1 MTPVFHAYRQQRM
14 TQRQSPYPVVMT
26 RLIALDM
33 PASKMFVEL
42 VQRTWSNGDAVLL
55 IDQRLPTAGKKSLL
69 DAMAPSEII
78 DASFNSSSIPNGRA
92 LLDGDALVIASSG
105 STGSPKGIIHT
116 HSSLLAGAQASASRL
131 QLTSDDHWLVCIPV
145 SHVGGF
151 SVISRALHTGAALT
165 LHPAFDATA
174 VQEASTHGV
183 THTSLVATAL
193 SRIETSLF
201 KSILLGGSSAPA
213 NLPTN
218 VITTYGMT
226 ETGGGVVYNG
236 KPLDNVEVKI
246 VEGEI
251 HLRCPML
258 MRAYRDDQ
266 AIVLNDGWYAT
277 GDMGAI
283 NDSGTISVF
292 GRTTDLIITGG
303 ENVWPSVVENSLTS
317 FSLVKEV
324 VVRGTPDATW
334 GQRVVAYVV
343 LNDSLGASDAAL
355 LSELREHVKQ
365 TLPAFYAPQQVIVLS
380 QIPRTSLGKVDL
392 QALPS
397 A

>member
-1 MTPVFHAYRQQRM
+1 MA
-14 TQRQSPYPVVMT
+14 
-26 RLIALDM
+26 RLVALDM
-33 PASKMFVEL
+33 PASQIFVDQ
-42 VQRTWSNGDAVLL
+42 VQRAWSNGDAVLP
-55 IDQRLPTAGKKSLL
+55 IDQRLPPAGKKLLL
-69 DAMAPSEII
+69 DVMAPSEVI
-78 DASFNSSSIPNGRA
+78 DASATSSSLPNGRP
-92 LLDGDALVIASSG
+92 LQEGDALVIASSG

-131 QLTSDDHWLVCIPV
+131 QLTADDHWLVCIPV

-151 SVISRALHTGAALT
+151 SVITRALHTGAALT
-165 LHPAFDATA
+165 LHPSFDATA
-174 VQEASTHGV
+174 IQEASTHGV

-193 SRIETSLF
+193 SRIDTSLF
-201 KSILLGGSSAPA
+201 RTILLGGSSAPN
-213 NLPTN
+213 NLPSN

-236 KPLDNVEVKI
+236 MPLDDVEAKI

-266 AIVLNDGWYAT
+266 AMIPNDGWYST

-283 NDSGTISVF
+283 NDRGTVSVY
-292 GRTTDLIITGG
+292 GRKTDMIITGG

-317 FSLVKEV
+317 HSVVKEV
-324 VVRGTPDATW
+324 VVRGAPDTAW

-343 LNDSLGASDAAL
+343 LNDSLGASNAAL
-355 LSELREHVKQ
+355 LSNLREHVRQ
-365 TLPAFYAPQQVIVLS
+365 TLPAFCAPQQVIVLS

-392 QALPS
+392 QALPIINS
-397 A
+397 

>member
-1 MTPVFHAYRQQRM
+1 MA
-14 TQRQSPYPVVMT
+14 
-26 RLIALDM
+26 RLVALDM
-33 PASKMFVEL
+33 PASQLFVDQ
-42 VQRTWSNGDAVLL
+42 VQRAWSNGDAVLP
-55 IDQRLPTAGKKSLL
+55 IDQRLPPAGKKLLL
-69 DAMAPSEII
+69 DAMAPSEVI
-78 DASFNSSSIPNGRA
+78 DASATSSSLPNGRP
-92 LLDGDALVIASSG
+92 LQEDDALVIASSG

-131 QLTSDDHWLVCIPV
+131 QLTADDHWLVCIPV

-151 SVISRALHTGAALT
+151 SVITRALHTGAALT
-165 LHPAFDATA
+165 LHPSFDATA
-174 VQEASTHGV
+174 IQEASTHGV

-193 SRIETSLF
+193 ARIDTSLF
-201 KSILLGGSSAPA
+201 RTILLGGSSAPN
-213 NLPTN
+213 NLPSN

-236 KPLDNVEVKI
+236 MPLDNVEAKI

-266 AIVLNDGWYAT
+266 AMIPNAGWYST

-283 NDSGTISVF
+283 NDSGAISVY
-292 GRTTDLIITGG
+292 GRKTDMIITGG
-303 ENVWPSVVENSLTS
+303 ENVWPSVVENCLASHPT
-317 FSLVKEV
+317 VDEV
-324 VVRGTPDATW
+324 VVRSAPDATW

-343 LNDSLGASDAAL
+343 LNDSLDASDATL
-355 LSELREHVKQ
+355 LSNLREHVKQ
-365 TLPAFYAPQQVIVLS
+365 TLPAFCAPQQVIVLT

-392 QALPS
+392 QALPIINS
-397 A
+397 

>member
-1 MTPVFHAYRQQRM
+1 MA
-14 TQRQSPYPVVMT
+14 
-26 RLIALDM
+26 RLVALDM
-33 PASKMFVEL
+33 PASQLFVDQ
-42 VQRTWSNGDAVLL
+42 VQRAWSNGDAVLP
-55 IDQRLPTAGKKSLL
+55 IDQRLPPTGKKLLL
-69 DAMAPSEII
+69 DAMAPSEVI
-78 DASFNSSSIPNGRA
+78 DASATSSSLPNGRP
-92 LLDGDALVIASSG
+92 LQEGDALVIASSG

-131 QLTSDDHWLVCIPV
+131 QLTADDHWLVCIPV

-151 SVISRALHTGAALT
+151 SVITRALHTGAALT
-165 LHPAFDATA
+165 LHPSFDARA

-193 SRIETSLF
+193 SRIDTSLF
-201 KSILLGGSSAPA
+201 RTILLGGSSAPK
-213 NLPTN
+213 NLPSN

-236 KPLDNVEVKI
+236 MPLDNVEAKI

-266 AIVLNDGWYAT
+266 VIIPNDGWYST

-283 NDSGTISVF
+283 NDSDAISVY
-292 GRTTDLIITGG
+292 GRKTDMIITGG
-303 ENVWPSVVENSLTS
+303 ENVWPSVVENCLASHPT
-317 FSLVKEV
+317 VDEV
-324 VVRGTPDATW
+324 VVRGTPDTTW

-343 LNDSLGASDAAL
+343 LNDSLDASDATL
-355 LSELREHVKQ
+355 LSNLREYVKQ
-365 TLPAFYAPQQVIVLS
+365 NLPAFYAPQQVIVLS

>member
-1 MTPVFHAYRQQRM
+1 MA
-14 TQRQSPYPVVMT
+14 
-26 RLIALDM
+26 RLVALDM
-33 PASKMFVEL
+33 PASQMFVDQ
-42 VQRTWSNGDAVLL
+42 VQRAWSNGDAVLP
-55 IDQRLPTAGKKSLL
+55 IDQRLPPAGKKLLL
-69 DAMAPSEII
+69 DAMAPSEVI
-78 DASFNSSSIPNGRA
+78 DASATSSSLPNGRP
-92 LLDGDALVIASSG
+92 LQEGDALVIASSG

-131 QLTSDDHWLVCIPV
+131 QLTADDHWLVCIPV

-151 SVISRALHTGAALT
+151 SVITRALHTGAALT
-165 LHPAFDATA
+165 LHPSFDATA
-174 VQEASTHGV
+174 IQEASTHGV

-193 SRIETSLF
+193 SRIDTSLF
-201 KSILLGGSSAPA
+201 RTILLGGSSAPN
-213 NLPTN
+213 NLPSN

-236 KPLDNVEVKI
+236 MPLDNVEAKI

-266 AIVLNDGWYAT
+266 AIIPNDGWYST

-283 NDSGTISVF
+283 NDSGAISVY
-292 GRTTDLIITGG
+292 GRKTDMIITGG
-303 ENVWPSVVENSLTS
+303 ENVWPSVVENCLASHPT
-317 FSLVKEV
+317 VDEV
-324 VVRGTPDATW
+324 VVRGAPDATW

-343 LNDSLGASDAAL
+343 LNDSLGASNAAL
-355 LSELREHVKQ
+355 LSNLREHVRQ
-365 TLPAFYAPQQVIVLS
+365 TLPAFCAPQQVIVLS